1 MIISSKA
8 EHQALKNTTKMTT
21 EKRLSLG
28 MTFMLQ
34 IASGA
39 PMVPELNS
47 VHRITSLSFMF
58 KAEYGASVADFT
70 MLLGYV
76 AVVHTCSICVSPL
89 VIPMTHRSFIMSCI
103 VSENGTYGSCHTMP
117 IMPGITGGEMQIA
130 QLAFIKQCQMCIL
143 RFLTGNTND
152 TPVLNYVLYR
162 E

>member
-21 EKRLSLG
+21 EKILSLG

-47 VHRITSLSFMF
+47 VHRITSASFMF
-58 KAEYGASVADFT
+58 KAEYGASVAVFT

-76 AVVHTCSICVSPL
+76 AIVHAWD
-89 VIPMTHRSFIMSCI
+89 
-103 VSENGTYGSCHTMP
+103 
-117 IMPGITGGEMQIA
+117 PGVGQW
-130 QLAFIKQCQMCIL
+130 
-143 RFLTGNTND
+143 
-152 TPVLNYVLYR
+152 
-162 E
+162 